1 MRQMS
6 VPIAVTLAAI
16 FVAWPPIA
24 GEAAARKW
32 HGARSPHTT
41 FHGAEVYLPGYT
53 YAGPTAP
60 PIFNDGGA
68 YCWHWFRNGRGW
80 ATTWWC

>member
-6 VPIAVTLAAI
+6 ALIAAALVANL
-16 FVAWPPIA
+16 VAWPVLWTPTA
-24 GEAAARKW
+24 EAAARKW
-32 HGARSPHTT
+32 HGAR
-41 FHGAEVYLPGYT
+41 FHGAEVYLPAHA
-53 YAGPTAP
+53 YAGPAAP

>member
-6 VPIAVTLAAI
+6 VLIAAALAISAST
-16 FVAWPPIA
+16 A
-24 GEAAARKW
+24 GEASARKW
-32 HGARSPHTT
+32 HGAR
-41 FHGAEVYLPGYT
+41 FHGAEVYLPAYT
-53 YAGPTAP
+53 VVGPAAP

>member
-6 VPIAVTLAAI
+6 ALIATLIAALLVASVPS
-16 FVAWPPIA
+16 A

-32 HGARSPHTT
+32 HGARSHAT
-41 FHGAEVYLPGYT
+41 FHGAEVYLPAYT
-53 YAGPTAP
+53 YAGPAAP
-60 PIFNDGGA
+60 PIFNNGGA
-68 YCWHWFRNGRGW
+68 ACWHWFRAGNGW

>member
-1 MRQMS
+1 MRQLP
-6 VPIAVTLAAI
+6 VLIAIVL
-16 FVAWPPIA
+16 VASAPAA

-32 HGARSPHTT
+32 HGARYPHAT
-41 FHGAEVYLPGYT
+41 FVGADVYFPAYT
-53 YAGPTAP
+53 YAGPAAP

-68 YCWHWFRNGRGW
+68 YCWHWFRAGRGW

>member
-6 VPIAVTLAAI
+6 VLIAAAL
-16 FVAWPPIA
+16 VANLVALPVLWAPTA
-24 GEAAARKW
+24 EAAARKW
-32 HGARSPHTT
+32 HGAR
-41 FHGAEVYLPGYT
+41 FHGAEVYLPAHA
-53 YAGPTAP
+53 YAGPAAP

-68 YCWHWFRNGRGW
+68 YCWHWFRNGRSW

>member
-6 VPIAVTLAAI
+6 VLIAAAL
-16 FVAWPPIA
+16 VANLVALPVLWAPTA
-24 GEAAARKW
+24 EAAARKW
-32 HGARSPHTT
+32 HGAR
-41 FHGAEVYLPGYT
+41 FHGAEVYLPGYA
-53 YAGPTAP
+53 YAGPAAP

>member
-6 VPIAVTLAAI
+6 VLIAVALAVSAST
-16 FVAWPPIA
+16 A
-24 GEAAARKW
+24 GEASARKW
-32 HGARSPHTT
+32 HGARFPHAT
-41 FHGAEVYLPGYT
+41 FHGAEVYFPAHT
-53 YAGPTAP
+53 YAGPAAP

-68 YCWHWFRNGRGW
+68 YCWHWFRDGRGW

>member
-6 VPIAVTLAAI
+6 VPIAAAL
-16 FVAWPPIA
+16 VANLVVLPVLWAPTA
-24 GEAAARKW
+24 EAAARKW
-32 HGARSPHTT
+32 HGAR
-41 FHGAEVYLPGYT
+41 FHGAEVYLPAHA
-53 YAGPTAP
+53 YAGPAAP

>member
-6 VPIAVTLAAI
+6 VLIAVALAVSAST
-16 FVAWPPIA
+16 A
-24 GEAAARKW
+24 GEASARKW
-32 HGARSPHTT
+32 HGARFPHAT
-41 FHGAEVYLPGYT
+41 FHGADVYFPGYT
-53 YAGPTAP
+53 YAGPAAP

>member
-1 MRQMS
+1 MRQTS
-6 VPIAVTLAAI
+6 ILIAAALAVSAST
-16 FVAWPPIA
+16 A
-24 GEAAARKW
+24 GEASARRW
-32 HGARSPHTT
+32 HGAR

-53 YAGPTAP
+53 YAGPAAP
-60 PIFNDGGA
+60 PIFNNGGA

>member
-6 VPIAVTLAAI
+6 VLIATAL
-16 FVAWPPIA
+16 VANLVGPVLWAPTA
-24 GEAAARKW
+24 EAAARKW
-32 HGARSPHTT
+32 HGAR
-41 FHGAEVYLPGYT
+41 FHGAEVYLPAHA
-53 YAGPTAP
+53 YAGPAAP

>member
-6 VPIAVTLAAI
+6 VLIAVAVLATSA
-16 FVAWPPIA
+16 PTA
-24 GEAAARKW
+24 GEAYGRKW
-32 HGARSPHTT
+32 HGAR
-41 FHGAEVYLPGYT
+41 FHGAEVYLPGYA
-53 YAGPTAP
+53 YAGPAAP

-68 YCWHWFRNGRGW
+68 YCWHWFRAGRGW

>member
-1 MRQMS
+1 MRQTS
-6 VPIAVTLAAI
+6 ALIAAVLVAVPVTWA
-16 FVAWPPIA
+16 PTA

-32 HGARSPHTT
+32 HGAR
-41 FHGAEVYLPGYT
+41 FHGAEVYFPGYT
-53 YAGPTAP
+53 YAGPAAP

>member
-6 VPIAVTLAAI
+6 VLIAVALAVSASTT
-16 FVAWPPIA
+16 
-24 GEAAARKW
+24 GEASARKW
-32 HGARSPHTT
+32 HGARFPHAT
-41 FHGAEVYLPGYT
+41 FHGAEVYFPGYT
-53 YAGPTAP
+53 HAGPAAP

>member
-1 MRQMS
+1 MRHMS
-6 VPIAVTLAAI
+6 VLIAVALAALL
-16 FVAWPPIA
+16 VTWGPTA

-32 HGARSPHTT
+32 HGAHYPT

-53 YAGPTAP
+53 YAGPAAP

-68 YCWHWFRNGRGW
+68 YCWHWFRAGRGW

>member
-6 VPIAVTLAAI
+6 VLIAVALAVSAST
-16 FVAWPPIA
+16 A
-24 GEAAARKW
+24 GEASARKW
-32 HGARSPHTT
+32 HGARFPHAT
-41 FHGAEVYLPGYT
+41 FHGAEVYFPGYT
-53 YAGPTAP
+53 YAGPAAP

-68 YCWHWFRNGRGW
+68 YCWHWFRDGRGW